1 MSDITANLLET
12 QKSNEPPEQQSLA
25 ARSTGVTKLW
35 RLLEFCYVPLAT
47 VCLVLGFTHWFR
59 GSETFNP
66 LQAAQN
72 SRLRFQTGG
81 ESSYADA
88 GLSPPEVALAEQTLD
103 KDFVA
108 DGKHTELLYLGNSQT
123 LSIMDPMPGDMI
135 TPQWLQV
142 YLARNASPGARPF
155 RVNLGSLPNLTMP
168 EAMIKLVAAGESS
181 PRQVDVVLLSAVLEE
196 FRGLSIRD
204 EIAAVA
210 KTPAVKSHLM
220 SLANANSDLTTV
232 HSSLEPVLGSGPAA
246 NVPVSDSRTAE
257 AQAIESYLQR
267 HVEKLPLFADRDSFQ
282 GQILLAY
289 HESRNRLLGI
299 TSASARPVPDA
310 AYRAT
315 MELIELALRYAAAKN
330 IPVVVYL
337 APIRPVQPN
346 PNLPADVARFR
357 HDLPLLCHKY
367 KTTCLDYVDVVPA
380 ALWTNYTESAAG
392 TEGQRDYA
400 HFTGA
405 AHRLV
410 AEKLMTDMSA
420 TIKSAADNGQ
430 TSR

>member
-1 MSDITANLLET
+1 MSDTTANLLES
-12 QKSNEPPEQQSLA
+12 QNGNDPREHQS
-25 ARSTGVTKLW
+25 STAKRTSSMKLW
-35 RLLEFCYVPLAT
+35 RILGFCYVPIAT
-47 VCLVLGFTHWFR
+47 VCLLLGFTHWFR
-59 GSETFNP
+59 GSAAFNP
-66 LQAAQN
+66 LEAAQN

-81 ESSYADA
+81 ESSSAQA
-88 GLSPPEVALAEQTLD
+88 GLSAQEVALAERTLD
-103 KDFVA
+103 KEFVA
-108 DGKHTELLYLGNSQT
+108 DGKTTELLYLGNSQT

-142 YLARNASPGARPF
+142 YLARKASPGARPF

-168 EAMIKLVAAGESS
+168 EAMIKLVAAGESN
-181 PRQVDVVLLSAVLEE
+181 PRQVDVLLLSAVLEE

-204 EIAAVA
+204 EIAEVA
-210 KTPAVKSHLM
+210 KAPAVKSHLM

-246 NVPVSDSRTAE
+246 NVPVTDSRTAE
-257 AQAIESYLQR
+257 AQAIERYLQTR
-267 HVEKLPLFADRDSFQ
+267 AEKLPLFADRDSFQ

-289 HESRNRLLGI
+289 HESRNRVLGI
-299 TSASARPVPDA
+299 TSASPRPVPDA
-310 AYRAT
+310 AYRST
-315 MELIELALRYAAAKN
+315 LELIELALRYCAAKN

-337 APIRPVQPN
+337 APIRPIQPN

-357 HDLPLLCHKY
+357 HDLPLLCQKY
-367 KTTCLDYVDVVPA
+367 GVTCLDYVDVVPA
-380 ALWTNYTESAAG
+380 PLWTNYTESAAG

-410 AEKLMTDMSA
+410 AEKLMADMSEA
-420 TIKSAADNGQ
+420 IKSASQNGQ